1 MVVQASFNSS
11 NPLLTYTAFFSVYT
25 ELITPFINKNIIKVL
40 TGQRRVG
47 KSCILQQLRQQILE
61 SAPNANIIFI
71 NKEYEEFSAIRTS
84 EDLSAYIIPRLH
96 PDVTNYLFI
105 DEVQDIQGFEHT
117 LRSLQAQDSCDIF
130 ITGSNATMLSSEL
143 STYLAG
149 RYIEFHIHSLT
160 YQEYLTFHRVEA
172 STQSLRNYLTFGGL
186 PYLSNL
192 PQQQEIVF
200 EYLGNVFS
208 TILLK
213 DIVKREGIRNVDFL
227 ESLVLYTADNVGN
240 LFSANNISRYL
251 KSQRVNIS
259 PLQVI
264 NYLRS
269 LQQAYLIHKVRRI
282 EVAGLKTF
290 EIGDKYYFED
300 LGLRN
305 CHLGFNLQRDIHK
318 LIENAVY
325 LHLLHCRF
333 EVFTGQQSGGR
344 EVDFVARR
352 GDMIIYIQA
361 TYLLSDDTTRQREF
375 GNLLAIR
382 NNYPKYV
389 VSLDEWISGSIT
401 DGIQHL
407 HLATFLQMDL

>member
-1 MVVQASFNSS
+1 MAQLINRQ
-11 NPLLTYTAFFSVYT
+11 YYT

-186 PYLSNL
+186 PYLTNL

-305 CHLGFNLQRDIHK
+305 CHLGFNLQRDIYK

-352 GDMIIYIQA
+352 GDKIIYIQA

-389 VSLDEWISGSIT
+389 VSLDEWTSGSIT

>member
-1 MVVQASFNSS
+1 MTQLINRQ
-11 NPLLTYTAFFSVYT
+11 YYT

-61 SAPNANIIFI
+61 SVPNANIIFI

-389 VSLDEWISGSIT
+389 VSLDEWTSGSIT

>member
-1 MVVQASFNSS
+1 MAQLINRQ
-11 NPLLTYTAFFSVYT
+11 YYT

-269 LQQAYLIHKVRRI
+269 LQQAYLIHRVRRI
-282 EVAGLKTF
+282 EVAGLKMF
-290 EIGDKYYFED
+290 ENGDKYYFED

-389 VSLDEWISGSIT
+389 VSLDEWTSGSIT

>member
-1 MVVQASFNSS
+1 MTQLINRQ
-11 NPLLTYTAFFSVYT
+11 YYT

-105 DEVQDIQGFEHT
+105 DEVQDIEGFEHT

-160 YQEYLTFHRVEA
+160 YQEYLTFQRVEA

-282 EVAGLKTF
+282 EVAGLKMF

-389 VSLDEWISGSIT
+389 VSLDEWTSGSIT

>member
-1 MVVQASFNSS
+1 MTQLINRQ
-11 NPLLTYTAFFSVYT
+11 YYT

-96 PDVTNYLFI
+96 PYVTNYLFI

-389 VSLDEWISGSIT
+389 VSLDEWTSGSIT

>member
-1 MVVQASFNSS
+1 MAQLFNRQ
-11 NPLLTYTAFFSVYT
+11 YYT

-160 YQEYLTFHRVEA
+160 YKEYLTFHRVEA

-186 PYLSNL
+186 RYLSNL

-200 EYLGNVFS
+200 EYLSNVFS

-389 VSLDEWISGSIT
+389 VSLDEWTSGSIT

>member
-1 MVVQASFNSS
+1 MAQLFNRQ
-11 NPLLTYTAFFSVYT
+11 YYT

-160 YQEYLTFHRVEA
+160 YKEYLTFHRVEA

-200 EYLGNVFS
+200 EYLSNVFS

-389 VSLDEWISGSIT
+389 VSLDEWTSGSIT

>member
-1 MVVQASFNSS
+1 MAQLINRQ
-11 NPLLTYTAFFSVYT
+11 YYT

-143 STYLAG
+143 STNLAG

-160 YQEYLTFHRVEA
+160 YQEYLTFQRVEA

-389 VSLDEWISGSIT
+389 VSLDEWTSGSIT

>member
-1 MVVQASFNSS
+1 MTQLINRQ
-11 NPLLTYTAFFSVYT
+11 YYT

-47 KSCILQQLRQQILE
+47 KSCILQQLRQQIIE
-61 SAPNANIIFI
+61 SVHNANIIFI
-71 NKEYEEFSAIRTS
+71 NKEYDEFSTIRTS

-96 PDVTNYLFI
+96 LDVTNYLFI

-186 PYLSNL
+186 PYLSHL

-227 ESLVLYTADNVGN
+227 ESLVLYTADNVGT

-282 EVAGLKTF
+282 EVAGLKMF

-344 EVDFVARR
+344 EIDFVARR
-352 GDMIIYIQA
+352 GDLIIYIQA

-382 NNYPKYV
+382 NSYPKYV
-389 VSLDEWISGSIT
+389 VSLDEWTSGSIT

>member
-1 MVVQASFNSS
+1 MAQLINRQ
-11 NPLLTYTAFFSVYT
+11 YYT

-143 STYLAG
+143 STNLAG

-186 PYLSNL
+186 PYLTNL

-282 EVAGLKTF
+282 EVAGLKMF
-290 EIGDKYYFED
+290 ENGDKYYFED

-389 VSLDEWISGSIT
+389 VSLDEWTSGSIT

>member
-1 MVVQASFNSS
+1 MAQLINRQ
-11 NPLLTYTAFFSVYT
+11 YYT

-352 GDMIIYIQA
+352 GDKIIYIQA

-389 VSLDEWISGSIT
+389 VSLDEWTSGSIT

>member
-1 MVVQASFNSS
+1 MAQLINRQ
-11 NPLLTYTAFFSVYT
+11 YYT

-160 YQEYLTFHRVEA
+160 YQEYLTFQRVEA

-240 LFSANNISRYL
+240 LLSANNISRYL

-282 EVAGLKTF
+282 EVAGLKMF
-290 EIGDKYYFED
+290 ENGDKYYFED

>member
-1 MVVQASFNSS
+1 MAQLINRQ
-11 NPLLTYTAFFSVYT
+11 YYT

-282 EVAGLKTF
+282 EVAGLKMF
-290 EIGDKYYFED
+290 ENGDKYYFED

-318 LIENAVY
+318 LIENAIY

-389 VSLDEWISGSIT
+389 VSLDEWTSGSIT